1 MTQKRKI
8 IEIDED
14 LCDGCGQCIISCAEG
29 ALQIVDGKAKLVSDV
44 YCDGLGACLNE
55 CPTGALKMVER
66 EAEEFDPEAVERR
79 LEQLQEQESGERE
92 PQRQGTACCPSQQL
106 RTFAPERSS
115 PGEGDTQ
122 SKGPSALTHWP
133 VKIRLVPPDAPFL
146 NNADL
151 LVAADCGPVAH
162 PGFHREFLQGRAVLI
177 GCPKFDDVEQFRQK
191 FRDIFTRG
199 NVRSLTLLTMEVPCC
214 SQLPRVVHQALRES
228 GLDIPVQ
235 ELVINARGE
244 IVERSPQPA

>member
-29 ALQIVDGKAKLVSDV
+29 ALQIVDGKAKLVSDI

-66 EAEEFDPEAVERR
+66 EADEFDPEAVERR
-79 LEQLQEQESGERE
+79 LEQMQESG
-92 PQRQGTACCPSQQL
+92 PQESRAQEAPCCPSQQL
-106 RTFAPERSS
+106 RTFAPDRSAS
-115 PGEGDTQ
+115 GEGEPE
-122 SKGPSALTHWP
+122 SAGPSALTHWP

-146 NNADL
+146 RNADI

-162 PGFHREFLQGRAVLI
+162 PGFHRDFLQGRAVLI

-191 FRDIFTRG
+191 FKDIFSRG
-199 NVRSLTLLTMEVPCC
+199 DIRSLTLLTMEVPCC
-214 SQLPRVVHQALRES
+214 SQLPRVVHKALQES
-228 GLDIPVQ
+228 GRDIPVQ